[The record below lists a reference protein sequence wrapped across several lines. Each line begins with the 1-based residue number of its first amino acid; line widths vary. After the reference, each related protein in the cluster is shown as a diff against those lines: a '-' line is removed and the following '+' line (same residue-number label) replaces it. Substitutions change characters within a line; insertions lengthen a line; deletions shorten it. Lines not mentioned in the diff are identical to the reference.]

1 MLKIILAEDHV
12 IVRNG
17 IRLLLEYQALVEVIG
32 ETDNGQGVLDLID
45 SGVVPDIVLTDINM
59 PELDGIELI
68 KILKT
73 RHPKVKVIVL
83 SMIDSEKYV
92 THAFHEGSY
101 GYLLKNVTEDELIFA
116 IKTVA
121 NNTKYLCVELTHKLL
136 EKLLGGI
143 TAQEGSAVRH
153 QIDLTMREIEVLHL
167 LAEGYTNQE
176 MADKLFL
183 SKRTVEGHRQMLID
197 KTGSKNTAA
206 LIRFAVS
213 NGYLN

>member
-17 IRLLLEYQALVEVIG
+17 IKLLLEYQSMVEVIG
-32 ETDNGQGVLDLID
+32 ETSSGQGVLDLID
-45 SGVVPDIVLTDINM
+45 SGVIPDIVLTDINM
-59 PELDGIELI
+59 PDLDGIGLI
-68 KILKT
+68 KALKIQ
-73 RHPKVKVIVL
+73 HPKVKVIIL

-92 THAFHEGSY
+92 AQAFLEGSH
-101 GYLLKNVTEDELIFA
+101 GYLLKNVTEDELMFA
-116 IKTVA
+116 LKTVS
-121 NNTKYLCVELTHKLL
+121 NNTKYLCVELAQKLL
-136 EKLLGGI
+136 DKLIGTI
-143 TAQEGSAVRH
+143 SAQSEQVSHHV
-153 QIDLTMREIEVLHL
+153 DLTMREIEVLHL

-183 SKRTVEGHRQMLID
+183 SKRTIEGHRQTLID